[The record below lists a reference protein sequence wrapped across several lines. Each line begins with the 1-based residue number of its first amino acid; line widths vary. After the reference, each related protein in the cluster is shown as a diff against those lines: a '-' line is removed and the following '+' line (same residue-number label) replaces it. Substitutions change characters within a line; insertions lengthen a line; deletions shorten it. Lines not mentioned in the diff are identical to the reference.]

1 MAGAGN
7 IFAQGMKSFDDSYD
21 RTGQIYNDV
30 ARRRAGA
37 ALATGDRAGAARA
50 LGADGEVNAVRTLQS
65 DQAADEN
72 TAYEHARKDRDDAT
86 AANEHSAKA
95 LLEALDHV
103 RRVPLEQRERA
114 MHHPIWRGLGVTEQM
129 LANMKPEDLTDEA
142 IAQFRDRVLQIVNRG
157 GGGYDVVDKDTGD
170 LVRGVEPT
178 RQKPPAGQR
187 YNPETGE
194 LEVDP
199 LAVAFRVQTRAPP
212 RARAATPGPGGSAP
226 AGDLGPITWHK

>member
-37 ALATGDRAGAARA
+37 ALASGDRAGAARA

-72 TAYEHARKDRDDAT
+72 TAYEHKRKDREDKT
-86 AANEHSAKA
+86 AADDRSAKA
-95 LLEALDHV
+95 WLEAIDHV
-103 RRVPLEQRERA
+103 ASLPLEQRPEA
-114 MHHPIWRGLGVTEQM
+114 MRHPIWQQLGVTPEM
-129 LANMKPEDLTDEA
+129 LAKMKPEDLTDQS
-142 IAQFRDRVLQIVNRG
+142 IAWLREKVKHHLVNLG
-157 GGGYDVVDKDTGD
+157 GGGVGD
-170 LVRGVEPT
+170 FTDEGVFTVKREPT

-199 LAVAFRVQTRAPP
+199 LAVAFKVQTRAPP